1 MIIQHLIII
10 VEKTMPTTSVRFNY
24 SNDDIFTEP
33 LFYIGSNLKQCMLG
47 DAANEKL
54 VDIKLDQLEMTS
66 ISHFEMISLDID
78 NELTINYLLDR
89 FHLEDGYD
97 FAYKGVTM
105 RIQNEDKIKQEL
117 VKIGHWQQNIY
128 SAYKITFASEYVE
141 TFEAFIKSSVEYYKK
156 HYHSIKTEKNKI
168 KLFISSSNGDYFER
182 LGARS
187 KRSLESIYLPQKDK
201 TAIVQDLAKFLD
213 PKTEQW
219 YADKGIPYKRIYLF
233 AGIPGAGK
241 SSLIA
246 ALASHFGY
254 NLAIVSFTPKMT
266 DVGLL
271 RAFRSLSE
279 NDSKEEDEKKV
290 FFVLEDMDCIFNK
303 NRSSSEELHCS
314 LTFSGILN
322 ALDGITGSNKIG
334 FISSNHIEELNKA
347 LIRPGRVDY
356 VMNFDYATKEQM
368 IMMFDTFTE
377 NKDKEVSSEFYKGVC
392 GLNIKVS
399 TSLLQQYLMKYYT
412 NSRETIDNLSDLKKM
427 YESTNVQ
434 KDADETGMFQ

>member
-1 MIIQHLIII
+1 LNHNSRENMLL
-10 VEKTMPTTSVRFNY
+10 TSIRFSY
-24 SNDDIFTEP
+24 AKQDIFTEP
-33 LFYIGSNLKQCMLG
+33 LYYIGSNIKQAMLG
-47 DAANEKL
+47 TAADEKL
-54 VDIKLDQLEMTS
+54 VDSKLTQLEMPLTT
-66 ISHFEMISLDID
+66 HLEVISLDID

-89 FHLEDGYD
+89 LHLENGYE
-97 FAYKGVTM
+97 FTYNGVEMT
-105 RIQNEDKIKQEL
+105 IENDDKIKQEI
-117 VKIGHWQQNIY
+117 VKIGHNEQNVY
-128 SAYKITFASEYVE
+128 SAYKITFPSESVA
-141 TFEAFIKSSVEYYKK
+141 TFEAFIKTSVEYYKK
-156 HYHSIKTEKNKI
+156 YYHSIKTEKNKI
-168 KLFISSSNGDYFER
+168 KLFISSSNGDYFDR
-182 LGARS
+182 LGSRNP
-187 KRSLESIYLPQKDK
+187 RSLDSIYLPQKDK
-201 TAIVQDLAKFLD
+201 TAIVNDLAKFLD

-241 SSLIA
+241 SSLIG

-254 NLAIVSFTPKMT
+254 NLGIVSFSPKMT
-266 DVGLL
+266 DVSLL
-271 RAFRSLSE
+271 RAFRSLSDDNE
-279 NDSKEEDEKKV
+279 NKEYNEKKI

-334 FISSNHIEELNKA
+334 FISTNHIEELNKA

-356 VMNFDYATKEQM
+356 VMTFDYAIKEQI

-377 NKDKEVSSEFYKGVC
+377 NKDKEVSTEFYKGVC

-434 KDADETGMFQ
+434 KEADETGMFQ